1 MRHGIMRMLDSE
13 SAPLRLTATAMIIGS
28 ALPDGA
34 TTTQRYAANT
44 RCVRFTA
51 AAWPSIR
58 R

>member
-1 MRHGIMRMLDSE
+1 MLDSE

-44 RCVRFTA
+44 R
-51 AAWPSIR
+51 
-58 R
+58 